1 MDTWLLKI
9 VGENWM
15 SIYLL
20 LTLLKGIAIITPSA
34 TDDRII
40 SLFSSVYSSLRRGK
54 APESLEDK

>member
-1 MDTWLLKI
+1 MDAWLLKI

-15 SIYLL
+15 SIYLI

-40 SLFSSVYSSLRRGK
+40 SLFSNVYNSLRTGK

>member
-1 MDTWLLKI
+1 MDAWLLKI

-15 SIYLL
+15 SIYLI

-40 SLFSSVYSSLRRGK
+40 SLFSGVYTALRTGR

>member
-1 MDTWLLKI
+1 MDAWLLKI

-15 SIYLL
+15 SIYLI

-40 SLFSSVYSSLRRGK
+40 SLFSSVYTALRTGK
-54 APESLEDK
+54 TPESLEDK

>member
-1 MDTWLLKI
+1 MDAWLLKI

-15 SIYLL
+15 SIYLF

-40 SLFSSVYSSLRRGK
+40 SLFSSVYNSLRSGE
-54 APESLEDK
+54 APKTLEDK

>member
-1 MDTWLLKI
+1 

-15 SIYLL
+15 SIYLI

-40 SLFSSVYSSLRRGK
+40 SLFSNVYNSLRTGK